1 MKKYVS
7 VLLLAGSLGLAS
19 AQNYTFTLTPGAD
32 GGGARQGSGSGV
44 VTLSG
49 NTIHISGSFTGLS
62 GTWSADHFHGPA
74 APGVNAGVLYG
85 LQPLTTL
92 NPGNTSGTINGDVTL
107 IDNPGGTTF
116 TIAQQMDQINNGLW
130 YVNVHSST
138 FGGGEIRGQ
147 VLPVPEP
154 STFGLIALGLGG
166 AWWLARLRR
175 R

>member
-1 MKKYVS
+1 MKMYVS

-19 AQNYTFTLTPGAD
+19 AQNYTFTLTPAAD

-44 VTLSG
+44 LTLSG
-49 NTIHISGSFTGLS
+49 NTIHITGSFSGLS
-62 GTWSADHFHGPA
+62 GTWSADHIHGPA
-74 APGVNAGVLYG
+74 APGVTANVLYG
-85 LQPLTTL
+85 LQSLTTL
-92 NPGNTSGTINGDVTL
+92 NAGNTSGNIAGDVTL
-107 IDNPGGTTF
+107 ADGTGGF
-116 TIAQQMDQINNGLW
+116 TIAQQLSQLNSSLW

-147 VLPVPEP
+147 ILPVPEP

-166 AWWLARLRR
+166 AWWLARFRR

>member
-1 MKKYVS
+1 MKMYVS

-32 GGGARQGSGSGV
+32 GGGARQGSGGGV
-44 VTLSG
+44 LTLSG
-49 NTIHISGSFTGLS
+49 NTIHITGSFTGLS
-62 GTWSADHFHGPA
+62 SASTADHFHGPA
-74 APGVNAGVLYG
+74 APGVTANVLYG
-85 LQPLTTL
+85 LQSISTL
-92 NPGNTSGTINGDVTL
+92 GGTSGTINGDVTL
-107 IDNPGGTTF
+107 VDFPAGGPTF
-116 TIAQQMDQINNGLW
+116 TIAQQIDQLNNGLW
-130 YVNVHSST
+130 YVNVHSQT

-166 AWWLARLRR
+166 AWWLARFRR